1 MAVCRMPHTLFK
13 AEHEGGPCQL
23 WSPDADE
30 ATPARILISY
40 RCEVRRLWACLG
52 GGANGGLALA
62 AKPYRMLGANGGGK
76 WWGQRR
82 WRKRRRWQRQPTKMR
97 NQRRVSLAS
106 VARTRC
112 RLTDRVTDQLM
123 DRVIDRVIDRLLTCL
138 IDSLING

>member
-62 AKPYRMLGANGGGK
+62 ANLGAVSGSIFLSHGGSK
-76 WWGQRR
+76 W
-82 WRKRRRWQRQPTKMR
+82 
-97 NQRRVSLAS
+97 
-106 VARTRC
+106 
-112 RLTDRVTDQLM
+112 
-123 DRVIDRVIDRLLTCL
+123 
-138 IDSLING
+138 